1 MSKSSSS
8 TGYNSQG
15 KGMSAGEIEQLREAN
30 ARLSATV
37 QELKLEIS
45 YYKGESKRLEIEKN
59 VLSQDVTRMSGLF
72 KNWLNELQV
81 STARNVYKDSHYIN
95 NVVKNPC
102 RSICDVLQLSDQMMF
117 LTSCQPPYHIE
128 VRNACM
134 SNSPIYIHSHTS
146 SASAHVAMS
155 V

>member
-8 TGYNSQG
+8 AGHNSQS
-15 KGMSAGEIEQLREAN
+15 KASAEMEQLREAN

-45 YYKGESKRLEIEKN
+45 YYKGESKRLELEKN

-81 STARNVYKDSHYIN
+81 STARNVFKDGHYIS
-95 NVVKNPC
+95 NVVQNPC
-102 RSICDVLQLSDQMMF
+102 RSICDVLQLSDQTMF

-128 VRNACM
+128 VCVYVYVCAI
-134 SNSPIYIHSHTS
+134 PIHIAMHT
-146 SASAHVAMS
+146 HPMLIICF
-155 V
+155 